1 MKDKRKQE
9 FILLLLIVVFS
20 LAMGVYFGNRIIVE
34 EGFVDVSKVRDG
46 LKNAKTIKDV
56 KTEYMRV
63 INSANKTKDK
73 VVEQVKSTVLGKLGL
88 VA

>member
-9 FILLLLIVVFS
+9 FVLLLLIVVFS
-20 LAMGVYFGNRIIVE
+20 LAMGVYFGNRIVVE
-34 EGFVDVSKVRDG
+34 EGFVDVSKVKDG

-63 INSANKTKDK
+63 INNANKAKDN
-73 VVEQVKSTVLGKLGL
+73 VVEQVKSTVLGKFGL
-88 VA
+88 FA

>member
-9 FILLLLIVVFS
+9 FILLLLIVIFS
-20 LAMGVYFGNRIIVE
+20 LAMGLYFGNRIVVE

-63 INSANKTKDK
+63 INNANKAKDK
-73 VVEQVKSTVLGKLGL
+73 VVEQVKSTVLGKFGL

>member
-56 KTEYMRV
+56 KR
-63 INSANKTKDK
+63 
-73 VVEQVKSTVLGKLGL
+73 
-88 VA
+88 